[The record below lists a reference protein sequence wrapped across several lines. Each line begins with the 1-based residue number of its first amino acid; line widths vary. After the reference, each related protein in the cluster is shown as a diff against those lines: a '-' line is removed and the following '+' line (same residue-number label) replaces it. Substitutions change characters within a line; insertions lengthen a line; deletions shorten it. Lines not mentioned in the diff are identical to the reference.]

1 MIDHAVD
8 NRKQSD
14 ELREAWAHV
23 YTVVDASGS
32 SFISGMKVL
41 PKNRRDAIFA
51 IYSFCREIDDI
62 ADDPLPYPE
71 KKSQLIAWRE
81 EIEALYQGKPTKPT
95 AKALLIPI
103 KKYQLRKEDFVAL
116 IDGMDMDA
124 QDDFRAPTME
134 ELKLYCA
141 RVAGAVGLL
150 SVRVFGE
157 KNPARDDVARSLGLA
172 LQLTNILRDIRED
185 ADRGRLYLPL
195 ELLEKHGVSIEDP
208 ELVLSHPAIDEI
220 CNDLAD
226 IAEKSF
232 NDSVAAMAR
241 CSRKTMRPAA
251 VMMHGYSAILKKLRA
266 RGWSKITEPVVL
278 SKFQKIWIV
287 LRYGV
292 F

>member
-1 MIDHAVD
+1 ME
-8 NRKQSD
+8 NCKQFDDLSG
-14 ELREAWAHV
+14 AWAHV
-23 YTVVDASGS
+23 YEVVEASGS

-41 PKNRRDAIFA
+41 PKDRRDAMFA

-62 ADDPLPYPE
+62 ADDPLPYLE
-71 KKSQLIAWRE
+71 KKNQLIAWRE
-81 EIEALYQGKPTKPT
+81 EIEFLYQGKPTKPT

-103 KKYQLRKEDFVAL
+103 KKYQLRKDDFVAL

-124 QDDFRAPTME
+124 RDDFRAPTME
-134 ELKLYCA
+134 NLKLYCA

-172 LQLTNILRDIRED
+172 LQLTNILRDVHED
-185 ADRGRLYLPL
+185 ACRGRLYLPL
-195 ELLEKHGVSIEDP
+195 ELLKKHGVHIENP
-208 ELVLSHPAIDEI
+208 KSVLSHPAIDLI

-226 IAEKSF
+226 IAENSF
-232 NDSVAAMAR
+232 TDAILAMAH
-241 CSRKTMRPAA
+241 CSRKTMRPAV

-266 RGWSKITEPVVL
+266 RGWSKTTEPVVL
-278 SKFQKIWIV
+278 SKLHKLWIA